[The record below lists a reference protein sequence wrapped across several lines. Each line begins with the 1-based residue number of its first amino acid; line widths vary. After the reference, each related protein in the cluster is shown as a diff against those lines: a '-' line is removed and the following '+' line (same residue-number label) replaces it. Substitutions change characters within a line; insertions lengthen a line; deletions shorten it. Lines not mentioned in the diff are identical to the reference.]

1 MELIN
6 LPRLRH
12 KELQAIAESTLRICA
27 TITEVQPALAKVST
41 HLEAF
46 KQGMLK
52 EQAYAAD
59 KNELD
64 KQRDRLLSGFMQSL
78 KAETFF
84 PHQDLEVVEVLAQVD
99 QVTRKHGPRLTKLSY
114 SEETSAIDNLLTE
127 IGQIDTQVLDTS
139 ITRWIPLIQ
148 STNNEFKAAN
158 SSFISDRAKAT
169 NTDSASQQAPLL
181 RESMEGLLT
190 LLFAHTKI
198 TVTTPIL
205 AAYREMEILIK
216 SHS

>member
-198 TVTTPIL
+198 TVTAPIL

>member
-12 KELQAIAESTLRICA
+12 KELQSVAESTLRICA
-27 TITEVQPALAKVST
+27 NISEAQPALAKVNT

-52 EQAYAAD
+52 EQASAAD
-59 KNELD
+59 KSELD
-64 KQRDRLLSGFMQSL
+64 KQRDRLLSGFMQNL
-78 KAETFF
+78 KAEKYF
-84 PHQDLEVVEVLAQVD
+84 PHQDKDVVEVLDQIA
-99 QVTRKHGPRLTKLSY
+99 QVTRKHGPRITKLSY

-127 IGQIDTQVLDTS
+127 IGKIDTEVLDTS

-148 STNNEFKAAN
+148 STNNDFKSVN

-169 NTDSASQQAPLL
+169 NMDSATDLAPLL
-181 RESMEGLLT
+181 HESIEGFLT

-198 TVTTPIL
+198 TATEPIL
-205 AAYREMEILIK
+205 TAYRELEIVIK

>member
-12 KELQAIAESTLRICA
+12 KELQSIAESSLRIA
-27 TITEVQPALAKVST
+27 ANITEVQPALANVNT
-41 HLEAF
+41 QLEAF

-52 EQAYAAD
+52 EQASAAD
-59 KNELD
+59 KSELD
-64 KQRDRLLSGFMQSL
+64 KQRDRLLSGFMQNL
-78 KAETFF
+78 KAEKFF
-84 PHQDLEVVEVLAQVD
+84 PHQDQDVVEVLDQVD
-99 QVTRKHGPRLTKLSY
+99 QVTRKHGPRMTKLSY
-114 SEETSAIDNLLTE
+114 SEETSAIDNLLSE
-127 IGQIDTQVLDTS
+127 LGKIDTEVLNTS

-148 STNNEFKAAN
+148 STNNDFKAAN

-169 NTDSASQQAPLL
+169 NKDSASDLAPLL
-181 RESMEGLLT
+181 HESIEGLIT

-198 TVTTPIL
+198 TATEPIL
-205 AAYREMEILIK
+205 TAYRELEILIK